1 MIITELSN
9 DLMNDPEM
17 GRLLFILFSAG
28 AAAIVGI
35 LLVQAAYEMFSPASY
50 RVKQL
55 TNPTGQKNPPR
66 RYHTLK
72 KFAVSL
78 AQLFTPKKG
87 KEVAKIRTQLEYV
100 GYTHPNALKLFFGSK
115 FLLSLL
121 GAGLAYIVL
130 SFMPDYSSSRRL
142 IAICTAGF
150 TGMVIPNKILE
161 YYCNKHLNTL
171 RKAFPDSLD
180 LLLVCVEAGLGL
192 NAAIQRV
199 ANELAVSHPDLS
211 SQYARVNEEIQVGVD
226 RVRALKNF
234 AVRTQLEDAENLVNL
249 LAQSVKY
256 GTSIAET
263 LRIFAAE
270 LRDKRVQS
278 AEEQAAMVGTKLIFP
293 LVLCIFPAFFI
304 VIVGPAV
311 LGVMKALAS

>member
-1 MIITELSN
+1 MPELLN
-9 DLMNDPEM
+9 NLLNDPEM
-17 GRLLFILFSAG
+17 SRLLITLLSG
-28 AAAIVGI
+28 GGAAIVGI
-35 LLVQAAYEMFSPASY
+35 MLVQIIYDRFSPASY

-55 TNPTGQKNPPR
+55 TNPNGQKNPPR
-66 RYHTLK
+66 QYLTLK
-72 KFAVSL
+72 KLTVSL
-78 AQLFTPKKG
+78 AQFFTPKKG
-87 KEVAKIRTQLEYV
+87 KEVTKIQTQLEYA
-100 GYTHPNALKLFFGSK
+100 GYTNPNALKLFFGSK

-121 GAGLAYIVL
+121 AVGIAYIAL
-130 SFMPDYSSSRRL
+130 DFFPEYTGSKRF
-142 IAICTAGF
+142 IAIGAAGF
-150 TGMVIPNKILE
+150 VGMIIPNKILE
-161 YYCNKHLNTL
+161 HYCDKRLNTL

-199 ANELAVSHPDLS
+199 SAELTISHPELS
-211 SQYARVNEEIQVGVD
+211 LQYARVNEEIQVGVD
-226 RVRALKNF
+226 RVKALKNF
-234 AVRTQLEDAENLVNL
+234 ANRTQLEDAENLVNL
-249 LAQSVKY
+249 LAQSMKY

-270 LRDKRVQS
+270 LRDKRIQS

>member
-1 MIITELSN
+1 MPELLN
-9 DLMNDPEM
+9 NLLNDPEM
-17 GRLLFILFSAG
+17 SRLLITLLSGG

-35 LLVQAAYEMFSPASY
+35 MLVQIIYDRFSPASY

-55 TNPTGQKNPPR
+55 TNPNGQKNPPR
-66 RYHTLK
+66 QYLTLK
-72 KFAVSL
+72 KLTVSL
-78 AQLFTPKKG
+78 AQFFTPKKG
-87 KEVAKIRTQLEYV
+87 KEVTKIQTQLEYA
-100 GYTHPNALKLFFGSK
+100 GYTNPNALKLFFGSK

-121 GAGLAYIVL
+121 AVGIAYIAL
-130 SFMPDYSSSRRL
+130 DFFPEYTDSKRF
-142 IAICTAGF
+142 IAIGAAGF
-150 TGMVIPNKILE
+150 VGMIIPNKILE
-161 YYCNKHLNTL
+161 HYCDKRLNTL

-199 ANELAVSHPDLS
+199 SAELTISHPELS
-211 SQYARVNEEIQVGVD
+211 LQYARVNEEIQVGVD
-226 RVRALKNF
+226 RVKALKNF
-234 AVRTQLEDAENLVNL
+234 ANRTQLEDAENLVNL
-249 LAQSVKY
+249 LAQSMKY

-270 LRDKRVQS
+270 LRDKRIQS